1 MLELTLFDPRGVLP
15 TRQRFFSQLFGP
27 AILRGLEEED
37 RLMRPRVEITETDD
51 AYTVEAELPGFA
63 KEEIELEVEGDRLR
77 LRAERKEEKEEE
89 KDNYIVKE
97 REHGTYVRTFI
108 LPEDVA
114 ADKIEA
120 NMDKGIL
127 KVTLPKAEETKPK
140 RIEVKVN

>member
-1 MLELTLFDPRGVLP
+1 MLELTLFDPRRAIHS
-15 TRQRFFSQLFGP
+15 RQRLFSQLFGP
-27 AILRGLEEED
+27 AILRGLKEED
-37 RLMRPRVEITETDD
+37 RLMRPRVEITETGD

-77 LRAERKEEKEEE
+77 LRAERKEEKEEK

-114 ADKIEA
+114 ADKIKA
-120 NMDKGIL
+120 GMDKGIL
-127 KVTLPKAEETKPK
+127 KVTLPKAGETKPK